1 MLNVNVNSI
10 GIAFSVNIDGH
21 DIHFREWKDTN
32 DCIYYF
38 PLVTLVDN
46 GHAELHRNECVVPYE
61 NIYLI
66 DDDDKVLLGIPD
78 KYDKSIRLRGESMLN
93 SVDFKYRL
101 EFLTHVPDGELL
113 SCEQGENILCIGTEK
128 YLLDENQYRLIK
140 AVDDFNALDESKK
153 TTDDLNFT
161 LETVS
166 CLGACGL
173 APVMMV
179 DEDVHSKVTPEYA
192 EKLIDTLRSQEKQ

>member
-78 KYDKSIRLRGESMLN
+78 KYDKSFISAKQR
-93 SVDFKYRL
+93 
-101 EFLTHVPDGELL
+101 
-113 SCEQGENILCIGTEK
+113 
-128 YLLDENQYRLIK
+128 
-140 AVDDFNALDESKK
+140 
-153 TTDDLNFT
+153 
-161 LETVS
+161 
-166 CLGACGL
+166 
-173 APVMMV
+173 
-179 DEDVHSKVTPEYA
+179 
-192 EKLIDTLRSQEKQ
+192 KL